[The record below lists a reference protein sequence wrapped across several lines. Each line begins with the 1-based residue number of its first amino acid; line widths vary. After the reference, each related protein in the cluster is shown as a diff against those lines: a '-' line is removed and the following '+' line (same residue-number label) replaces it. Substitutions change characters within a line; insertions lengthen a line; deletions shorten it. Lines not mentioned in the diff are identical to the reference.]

1 MKRFAGRAGFLCVV
15 SVAVLLVLAAVGCGG
30 TTTSEK
36 TTPSTTPKTTGTTP
50 STSPPSTT
58 PSAKAFTAT
67 ELATFNGQNGQPAY
81 VAVDGVVYDVTD
93 SSFWP
98 SGSHSSCNL
107 GAMAGKDLSQVI
119 KQAPPRMYDN
129 LKRFPVVGTMAQ

>member
-1 MKRFAGRAGFLCVV
+1 M
-15 SVAVLLVLAAVGCGG
+15 GCGS
-30 TTTSEK
+30 TTTTET

-50 STSPPSTT
+50 ATSPPSTT

-107 GAMAGKDLSQVI
+107 GAMAGQDLSQVI

-129 LKRFPVVGTMAQ
+129 LKRFPVVGTLTQ